1 MTSGSRLPVSSTIQ
15 RRGLTAL
22 PRRDKI
28 AVAWVLLLLGVLGW
42 MRYTRDDATGVFPQR
57 GLTLICPYSP
67 GGGTD
72 LFCRGLARAAEPLLG
87 RGVTVNNITGGG
99 GGVGFSA
106 GLLAR
111 PDGHTLTAVT
121 FELLSLPPQ
130 GLVPFAYDDFELLLR
145 VNMDPSA
152 VTVRADFPASTL
164 QEFVAKAREREGKL
178 SIGTSG
184 PASVWH
190 LAAARLARSAG
201 FKARL
206 VPYGGAA
213 PAVTALVGG
222 HIDAVTVGP
231 GEVMSHVKSGQLK
244 ILAIMSEQRL
254 EGWPTIPTT
263 RESGVDVVFGTWRG
277 VAVPRGVPV
286 AVLARLRKVL
296 GEAARSPEFI
306 SFAES
311 TGLNLALAD
320 GDTFKAAVEAQ
331 SIEVRAL
338 MDELGVMP

>member
-1 MTSGSRLPVSSTIQ
+1 MTG
-15 RRGLTAL
+15 
-22 PRRDKI
+22 RDKL
-28 AVAWVLLLLGVLGW
+28 AAAWVVLLLLLLGW
-42 MRYTRDDATGVFPQR
+42 IRWNRSDEAGAFPRQ

-72 LFCRGLARAAEPLLG
+72 LFCRGLARAMEPLLG
-87 RGVTVNNITGGG
+87 RNVTVTNVTGGG
-99 GGVGFSA
+99 GAVGFSA

-130 GLVPFAYDDFELLLR
+130 GLVPFTHDDFELLVR

-164 QEFVAKAREREGKL
+164 QEFIAHARAKEGKL

-190 LAAARLARSAG
+190 LAAARLARTAK
-201 FKARL
+201 FEARL
-206 VPYGGAA
+206 VPFGGAA

-231 GEVMSHVKSGQLK
+231 GEVMSQVKSGQLK
-244 ILAIMSEQRL
+244 ILAIMSEERL
-254 EGWPTIPTT
+254 AAWPAVPTG
-263 RESGVDVVFGTWRG
+263 REAGVDVVFGTWRG
-277 VAVPRGVPV
+277 IAVPRQVP
-286 AVLARLRKVL
+286 AAARDVLRAAL
-296 GEAARSPEFI
+296 GQAARSAEFAA
-306 SFAES
+306 FAES
-311 TGLNLALAD
+311 VGLNLAIAE
-320 GDTFKAAVEAQ
+320 GDAFKSAVAAQAR
-331 SIEVRAL
+331 EVTA
-338 MDELGVMP
+338 MMQELGVAP